1 MIHNYTTGVLQ
12 SEGRGREK
20 GKGERGEGERGEGRG
35 GGERGGEGERRG
47 EGERGEEEEAA
58 CADWSCVQT
67 HTIKGRL

>member
-35 GGERGGEGERRG
+35 GGERGGEGERGGGRG
-47 EGERGEEEEAA
+47 REGRRR
-58 CADWSCVQT
+58 
-67 HTIKGRL
+67 RLHVLTGHVSRPTP